1 MISFNKKELIVP
13 YTILFIVMFLSVY
26 PLLYM
31 ISVSF
36 MTAGE
41 ASNQY
46 LIPRELRFENYIR
59 VWTSNNFQQYT
70 INSILISAIIVV
82 GVLCTSIPAAYAFA
96 KINFDE
102 IIKERSLRLSF

>member
-1 MISFNKKELIVP
+1 MISFQKKELIIP
-13 YTILFIVMFLSVY
+13 YLILFIVMFLSVY

-31 ISVSF
+31 VSVSF

-46 LIPRELRFENYIR
+46 LLPRELKFENYVN

-70 INSILISAIIVV
+70 LNSIIISAIVV
-82 GVLCTSIPAAYAFA
+82 LGVLCTSIPAAYAFA
-96 KINFDE
+96 KIDFPFRDT
-102 IIKERSLRLSF
+102 IF

>member
-1 MISFNKKELIVP
+1 MIKFNQRELIVP
-13 YTILFIVMFLSVY
+13 YIILFIVMFVSVY

-31 ISVSF
+31 VSVSF

-46 LIPRELRFENYIR
+46 LIPKELRFENYVT

-70 INSILISAIIVV
+70 LNSII
-82 GVLCTSIPAAYAFA
+82 
-96 KINFDE
+96 INFCVP
-102 IIKERSLRLSF
+102 INRGRTT

>member
-1 MISFNKKELIVP
+1 MISFQKKELIVP
-13 YTILFIVMFLSVY
+13 YIILFIMMFLSVY

-31 ISVSF
+31 ISVSL

-46 LIPRELRFENYIR
+46 LLPKELKFENYIK

-70 INSILISAIIVV
+70 INSIIIS
-82 GVLCTSIPAAYAFA
+82 VL
-96 KINFDE
+96 E
-102 IIKERSLRLSF
+102 ISNT